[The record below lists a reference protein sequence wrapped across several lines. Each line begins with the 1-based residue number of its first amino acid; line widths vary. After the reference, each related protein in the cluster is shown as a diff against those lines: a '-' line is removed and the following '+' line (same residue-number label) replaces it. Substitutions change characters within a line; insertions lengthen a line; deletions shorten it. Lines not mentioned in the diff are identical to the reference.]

1 MRRISVKQSAPR
13 LRYCSGKETSSVSDM
28 GEGVSRSLRA
38 KSVFI
43 YVEFFFWPHSLFLDG
58 KHFYVRGSG
67 QRRAVVV
74 FF

>member
-1 MRRISVKQSAPR
+1 MRLRSVKQSTR
-13 LRYCSGKETSSVSDM
+13 HLRCLSGIETSSVSDM

-43 YVEFFFWPHSLFLDG
+43 YVEFFFLLHSLFSDG
-58 KHFYVRGSG
+58 KFFYVRGSG